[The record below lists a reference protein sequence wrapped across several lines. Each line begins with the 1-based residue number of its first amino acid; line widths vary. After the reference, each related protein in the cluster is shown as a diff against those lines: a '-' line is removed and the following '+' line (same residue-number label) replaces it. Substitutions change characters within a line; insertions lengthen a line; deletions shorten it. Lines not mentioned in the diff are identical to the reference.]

1 MLVWEYKTSDE
12 EDYIVKEAVD
22 LLSFDYMIKDGVFQV
37 NMDEVLSQILKGSNI
52 GEDYTF
58 NVKVTGKSNFNINGI
73 AKLEIPVVVLSE
85 AETVHFE
92 LF

>member
-1 MLVWEYKTSDE
+1 MQRVQ
-12 EDYIVKEAVD
+12 IIQNQEAVD
-22 LLSFDYMIKDGVFQV
+22 LLSFDYIIKDGVFQV

-73 AKLEIPVVVLSE
+73 AKLEISVVVLSE